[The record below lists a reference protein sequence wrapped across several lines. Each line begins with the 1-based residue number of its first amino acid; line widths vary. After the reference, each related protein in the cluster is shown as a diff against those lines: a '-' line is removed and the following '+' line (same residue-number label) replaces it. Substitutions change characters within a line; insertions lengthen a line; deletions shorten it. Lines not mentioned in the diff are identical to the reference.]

1 LCVAHTNAP
10 LFPPAYSRP
19 FLERPYSMSL
29 ADASRLKRDARP
41 THSGCGSLCLVDLCR
56 HLMWKMHNGCG
67 RAGRDALRSPNGW
80 PRGYSGEPISHRWLM
95 QSPPT
100 DLSDL
105 RQWRVASGDYC
116 ESAAFRSMELCICVM
131 CAMCAVAACR
141 QCGYLRCL
149 SEPPYFSSSSFY
161 FFQLPPRGDANR

>member
-1 LCVAHTNAP
+1 MLAPCVWLTNVP
-10 LFPPAYSRP
+10 LSPPAYSRP

-29 ADASRLKRDARP
+29 AYAARLKRDARP

-100 DLSDL
+100 DLSEL
-105 RQWRVASGDYC
+105 RRWRVASG
-116 ESAAFRSMELCICVM
+116 L
-131 CAMCAVAACR
+131 
-141 QCGYLRCL
+141 L
-149 SEPPYFSSSSFY
+149 
-161 FFQLPPRGDANR
+161 